1 MVVLSTAVVPR
12 ADAEAVGRLFGVGRS
27 ADGFFLEKHP
37 KLDPVATM
45 NNGIYV
51 VGCAQGPKDIPQSV
65 TQASA
70 AAARALAMISKGRV
84 ELEPCISQVVDENCD
99 GCAYCVDP
107 CPYKAITLVEYENE
121 AGQIKKRVVVD
132 EALCKGCGTCQAT
145 CPKDAIYVS
154 HFKLNQLR
162 AMTMAALER

>member
-70 AAARALAMISKGRV
+70 AAARALAMIGKGRV
-84 ELEPCISQVVDENCD
+84 ELEPCISQVIDENCD

-107 CPYKAITLVEYENE
+107 CPFEAITLIEYMKDGMVKKTVESDPV
-121 AGQIKKRVVVD
+121 K
-132 EALCKGCGTCQAT
+132 CHGCGVCMAT
-145 CPKDAIYVS
+145 CPKKGIRVLNFSLDQLQAMVDAMVGV
-154 HFKLNQLR
+154 
-162 AMTMAALER
+162 A